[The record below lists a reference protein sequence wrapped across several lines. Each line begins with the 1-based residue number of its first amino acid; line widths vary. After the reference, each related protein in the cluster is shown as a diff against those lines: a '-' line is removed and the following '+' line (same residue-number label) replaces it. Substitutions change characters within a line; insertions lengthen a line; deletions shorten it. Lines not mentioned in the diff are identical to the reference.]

1 MWRVLGFAAAWIILE
16 VGQAGARQEGRRVS
30 LRQADGYEVASIR
43 FLHLDKKPIKNSI
56 LRSAMLT
63 REGEPL
69 QRRFLRNDLTVIE
82 NLYRGKGYMGVKVVG
97 RTLALDDDDKLRVTI
112 KIDSGSRW
120 KVEAVQLAMSDSVLA
135 ASLRPALLLRPG
147 KVFLYGKVLQDE
159 RALQTLLNSRGY
171 AHARVRNHLELDSQR
186 RTAAVTYE
194 VDPGRKLYFGAARI
208 IGVKGDEE
216 RELLTNSALVRR
228 HLTFGEGDLYD
239 PEQLRRSRSNLARTD
254 LFRSIILSTP
264 AAALQDSLQSVEIR
278 LEERKY
284 VHLEAQVSLQN
295 TDSRV
300 AANVQHG
307 NWLGR
312 GGRLGFDASLG
323 RPLQGGKAYMT
334 ERNIFESGADLTVAA
349 GLTEE
354 WGQTRV
360 WADPRDSLQ
369 FELLTTNDSILEGL
383 LFFAGDELVCYE
395 RSVESWITE
404 S

>member
-239 PEQLRRSRSNLARTD
+239 PEQLRRSRSNLARN
-254 LFRSIILSTP
+254 RSL
-264 AAALQDSLQSVEIR
+264 
-278 LEERKY
+278 
-284 VHLEAQVSLQN
+284 
-295 TDSRV
+295 
-300 AANVQHG
+300 
-307 NWLGR
+307 
-312 GGRLGFDASLG
+312 
-323 RPLQGGKAYMT
+323 PLH
-334 ERNIFESGADLTVAA
+334 S
-349 GLTEE
+349 
-354 WGQTRV
+354 
-360 WADPRDSLQ
+360 S
-369 FELLTTNDSILEGL
+369 
-383 LFFAGDELVCYE
+383 
-395 RSVESWITE
+395 
-404 S
+404 